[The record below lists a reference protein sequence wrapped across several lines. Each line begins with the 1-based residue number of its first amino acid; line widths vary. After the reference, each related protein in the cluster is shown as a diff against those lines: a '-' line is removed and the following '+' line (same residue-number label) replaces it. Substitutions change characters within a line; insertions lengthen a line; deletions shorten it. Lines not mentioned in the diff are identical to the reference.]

1 MPNLRERPLD
11 SDSMKKKTVL
21 ILLTSV
27 LMLNLT
33 QGGPKAPANATQRFA
48 IEGMSCGGCA
58 AGLQFELEEA
68 EGIVKAEVVLAE
80 KLAVVSFNTNLI
92 TLAGVTNVIKR
103 AGFKSRI
110 LTVGAAR

>member
-1 MPNLRERPLD
+1 
-11 SDSMKKKTVL
+11 MKKKTVL
-21 ILLTSV
+21 TLLSLLLILDLS
-27 LMLNLT
+27 
-33 QGGPKAPANATQRFA
+33 QAGPEASANATKRFA

-68 EGIVKAEVVLAE
+68 KGVVKAEVVFAE

-103 AGFKSRI
+103 AGFKSRL

>member
-1 MPNLRERPLD
+1 
-11 SDSMKKKTVL
+11 MKKKTVL

-48 IEGMSCGGCA
+48 IEGCGGCA